1 MTTFAD
7 IIEETSAV
15 LRGYTRNQDQST
27 YLTADFSNGDSS
39 FTVAKGSRLSSAVVQ
54 IGDELIEVDDVDR
67 VSGVVTVPPYG
78 RGAQGTDITATHLT
92 NSRVTSNPT
101 FPRFRIKKAI
111 QNNVLSLGD
120 LLFDVQ
126 RHVFAADSTRL
137 SFELPASTS
146 AVFDVRWLTPDSTG
160 NWQPVLNWDVNL
172 SADLTDFPSG
182 VSIDIADYIAE
193 GCDVIVT
200 VGVDPSEFT
209 DDSDTLASVGISE
222 PARDLLVYGAVWR
235 LLSGVDAA
243 RLSSTSLTGA
253 ELVDQTQPS
262 QYGNLTQQIWRVY
275 QIRMQAEVAE
285 QQRRHPGKIHR
296 VRS

>member
-7 IIEETSAV
+7 TIEEVGAV

-27 YLTADFSNGDSS
+27 YLTADFVNGDTS
-39 FTVAKGSRLSSAVVQ
+39 FTVAKGSRLNSAVVQ
-54 IGDELIEVDDVDR
+54 IGDELIEVDDIDR

-78 RGAQGTDITATHLT
+78 RGAQGTTAVATHLT

-101 FPRFRIKKAI
+101 FPRFRIKKAV
-111 QNNVLSLGD
+111 QDSVLALGG
-120 LLFDVQ
+120 LLFNVSKYTFSSD
-126 RHVFAADSTRL
+126 ATRL
-137 SFELPASTS
+137 SFGLPANTS
-146 AVFDVRWLTPDSTG
+146 AVFDVRWLTPGSDH
-160 NWQPVLNWDVNL
+160 NWQPITSWGINL
-172 SADLTDFPSG
+172 AADLTDFPTG
-182 VSIDIADYIAE
+182 VSIDIADSMTP
-193 GCDVIVT
+193 GMDVSVT
-200 VGVDPSEFT
+200 VGLDPVEFT
-209 DDSDTLASVGISE
+209 DESDTLADIGVNES
-222 PARDLLVYGAVWR
+222 ARDLLVYGAVWR